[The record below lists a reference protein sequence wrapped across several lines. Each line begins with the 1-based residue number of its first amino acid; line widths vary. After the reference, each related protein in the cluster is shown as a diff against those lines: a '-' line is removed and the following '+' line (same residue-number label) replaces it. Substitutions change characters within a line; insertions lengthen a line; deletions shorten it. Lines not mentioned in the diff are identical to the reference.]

1 MHQPAPSH
9 FTLVIA
15 GSNLAVRLQ
24 RDLARLS
31 AAQALL
37 DELEVLR
44 VLCGMPRIRTTP
56 APGPAPTR
64 PSTAPDNTWDALAS
78 GSGRKPAGWKPP
90 STDRSKY
97 TSPAQKAA
105 LKQCDAVVTSLK
117 KALAA
122 KNLPEGLKGLRPKDV
137 SVDLLGAFPY
147 VTVKKNGSPLFDRNS
162 EVEALR
168 KLLPA
173 TLRRVPI
180 GDVSPF

>member
-1 MHQPAPSH
+1 MLQRAPSH
-9 FTLVIA
+9 FTLVIV
-15 GSNLAVRLQ
+15 GSSSAVWLQ
-24 RDLARLS
+24 GDLARSS
-31 AAQALL
+31 AGEALL
-37 DELEVLR
+37 DELDALR
-44 VLCGMPRIRTTP
+44 VLCGMPRIRTNP
-56 APGPAPTR
+56 APAPTR
-64 PSTAPDNTWDALAS
+64 PSTAPDNIWDALAS

-105 LKQCDAVVTSLK
+105 LKQCDAVVTALK

-122 KNLPEGLKGLRPKDV
+122 KNLPEGLKGIRPKDV
-137 SVDLLGAFPY
+137 SVDTLGDFPY
-147 VTVKKNGSPLFDRNS
+147 VTVKKNGSALFDRNS
-162 EVEALR
+162 QVDALR